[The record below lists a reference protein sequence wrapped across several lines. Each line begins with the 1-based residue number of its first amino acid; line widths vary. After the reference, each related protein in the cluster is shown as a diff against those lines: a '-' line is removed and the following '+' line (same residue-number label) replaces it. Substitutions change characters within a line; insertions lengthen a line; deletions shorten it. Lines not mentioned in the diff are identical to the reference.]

1 MFRLFGTK
9 KETKTDITKTIFSIK
24 DTIST
29 LEKRKEYVEK
39 HMQNERAQAKNY
51 VQNNNKERAL
61 FHLKKIK
68 MYEKEQKL
76 LDNNIFN
83 LETQRMAIESQVNI
97 KSVIDVMKMS
107 SQTLQESI
115 NPSDI
120 SNVVD
125 EISELIQTQQ
135 EVSEELSR
143 PIISYDDDELL
154 QELDNLCSEQTQPQ
168 LQQQLQLPSVPTQK
182 PIIKNINKSEEEE
195 LEELTLMM
203 TQ

>member
-1 MFRLFGTK
+1 MFKLFGTK
-9 KETKTDITKTIFSIK
+9 KETDITKTIFSIK

-39 HMQNERAQAKNY
+39 HIQNERTQAKNH

-61 FHLKKIK
+61 FHIKKIK

-76 LDNNIFN
+76 LDCNIFN
-83 LETQRMAIESQVNI
+83 LETQRLAIESQVNI

-107 SQTLQESI
+107 SQTLQECI
-115 NPSDI
+115 NPSDV
-120 SNVVD
+120 SNAVD

-135 EVSEELSR
+135 EVSEELAR
-143 PIISYDDDELL
+143 PIINYDDHELL
-154 QELDNLCSEQTQPQ
+154 EELDNLCSEQTQQQQPQ
-168 LQQQLQLPSVPTQK
+168 IQLQLPTVPNQK
-182 PIIKNINKSEEEE
+182 PIIKNINKTEEEE